1 MAFNPSIDI
10 LDSLKPGEIPSKD
23 ALGNWVSTT
32 PQNIV
37 TTSQEADPKGASTAA
52 ISNHK
57 SESTA
62 HAIAQIDGLQNAL
75 NAKQALSQILSAIDA
90 LTTAG
95 ILEIKSDKSVATIT
109 VTDAARSLLDDANI
123 PAIRTT
129 LGLGDAATKNVGTS
143 SGTVTA
149 GDDSRLADA
158 RSPIG
163 TAGGSLAG
171 TYPNPTLKT
180 SGVAAGNYT
189 NANISVASDGRI
201 TAASNGSAGSSS
213 SGTVTSVAIALPTTV
228 FDISGSPVTTSGTL
242 TGSLKTQSP
251 ALVFA
256 SPASGVAAAPTFRAL
271 AASDIPQITAAKIS
285 DLSAGTW
292 TDLPLS
298 NGWTNPLLTM
308 AAGYIKLSV
317 GLVMIRG
324 QISKLT
330 KPTSGETITTL
341 PVGFRPSST
350 RRFISANTNNSSRPV
365 LEINPTTGVIS
376 YGDLGT
382 IPSSVTDMILAP
394 IIFFAG

>member
-1 MAFNPSIDI
+1 MAYIPAVDVLN
-10 LDSLKPGEIPSKD
+10 SLKPGEIPTKD
-23 ALGNWVSTT
+23 AHGNWMSTT

-37 TTSQEADPKGASTAA
+37 TTSQEADPKGTAA
-52 ISNHK
+52 SGISNHK

-62 HAIAQIDGLQNAL
+62 HAIAQIQGLQNAL
-75 NAKQALSQILSAIDA
+75 NAKQALSTILSAIDA

-95 ILEIKSDKSVATIT
+95 ILEIKTDKSVATLT
-109 VTDAARSLLDDANI
+109 VTDAARSILDDATI

-129 LGLGDAATKNVGTS
+129 LGLGNAALLNVGTAQ
-143 SGTVTA
+143 GTVAA
-149 GDDSRLADA
+149 GDDPR
-158 RSPIG
+158 
-163 TAGGSLAG
+163 LAG
-171 TYPNPTLKT
+171 T
-180 SGVAAGNYT
+180 G
-189 NANISVASDGRI
+189 
-201 TAASNGSAGSSS
+201 
-213 SGTVTSVAIALPTTV
+213 GTVKSVAIALPTTV
-228 FDISGSPVTTSGTL
+228 FDISGSPVTSSGTL
-242 TGSLKTQSP
+242 TGSLKTQAP

-256 SPASGVAAAPTFRAL
+256 SPATGVAAAPTFRAL

-285 DLSAGTW
+285 DLAAGTW

-330 KPTSGETITTL
+330 KPTSGETIATL
-341 PVGFRPSST
+341 PVGFRPSSA
-350 RRFISANTNNSSRPV
+350 RRFLSANNSNSSRPL

-382 IPSSVTDMILAP
+382 IPSTIDNLILSP